1 MPKFNVLI
9 TEILTKVVTVEAEDK
24 QNALWKVEDMRENG
38 ECTLY
43 SENLL
48 DVELGF
54 AEDGLKIQSSGN
66 VIEYYFDR
74 EDIDDS
80 DE

>member
-1 MPKFNVLI
+1 
-9 TEILTKVVTVEAEDK
+9 
-24 QNALWKVEDMRENG
+24 MRKNG